1 MTIYTVALS
10 KGGSTKTTTAAELV
24 AELARRGRRVL
35 AVDLDQQGNLT
46 TRLGVVED
54 DEVGDVASDVLL
66 GKSTATQA
74 AFPSPAVPGA
84 AVLAGTHHLAD
95 LEHRPEVITSLRDH
109 LPDVAGEWDDVV
121 IDTPPSLG
129 LVTLAGLAA
138 AETVVV
144 SLEVKTEAFDQL
156 SRLTDVI
163 AERISPRLRPGLEV
177 GWIVPTKYNARRG
190 LDREVVELLEEQY
203 PGRITSPV
211 REAIAAA
218 DAYTAGKPVSV
229 YAPKAGVTQDYAA
242 AMRTILGAGPERP
255 DGEENRP

>member
-46 TRLGVVED
+46 TRLGVVDD
-54 DEVGDVASDVLL
+54 DEVGFVASDVLL

-84 AVLAGTHHLAD
+84 SVLAGTHGLAELD
-95 LEHRPEVITSLRDH
+95 TRPEVITSLRDH
-109 LPDVAGEWDDVV
+109 LPDVAGEWDDIV

-138 AETVVV
+138 AEVVIV

-156 SRLTDVI
+156 SRLTEVI
-163 AERISPRLRPGLEV
+163 AERITPRLRPGLAV

-190 LDREVVELLEEQY
+190 LDREVVELLEEGY
-203 PGRITSPV
+203 PGRVTSPV

-218 DAYTAGKPVSV
+218 DAYTAGMPVSV

-242 AMRTILGAGPERP
+242 AMRVILSASRERQA
-255 DGEENRP
+255 GEEN